1 MVGQEG
7 ILLDSG
13 TNEVEILELVV
24 NGQSFGINVLK
35 IQQILTY
42 KPERLSRLAGAGRR
56 SWALSSFATRRS

>member
-13 TNEVEILELVV
+13 TNEVEIFELVV
-24 NGQSFGINVLK
+24 KGQSFGINVLR

-42 KPERLSRLAGAGRR
+42 
-56 SWALSSFATRRS
+56 